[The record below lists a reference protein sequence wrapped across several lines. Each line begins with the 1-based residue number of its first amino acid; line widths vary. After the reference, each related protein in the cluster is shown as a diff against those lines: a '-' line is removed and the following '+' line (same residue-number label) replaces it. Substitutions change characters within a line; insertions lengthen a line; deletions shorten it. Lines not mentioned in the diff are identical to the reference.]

1 MLTAIASAI
10 LNHERR
16 SAAVEFLLK
25 LMRMSHMIIGIT
37 APPPEHERYYLLVWA
52 LSLLLILVFSVGLV
66 LLLVPKIMH

>member
-1 MLTAIASAI
+1 L
-10 LNHERR
+10 
-16 SAAVEFLLK
+16 EFLLK